1 MKAVRKNILL
11 DNAFGREWSRE
22 LSQEFGKEISCRSL
36 CIEIAYQEEIVYRIH
51 IGEEKEDSASLDD
64 FAQKVFQE
72 LAEYFAGQ
80 RKVFTFA
87 HAFAGGTE
95 FQNRVWQEIAKI
107 PFGET
112 ISYSELAKLAG
123 NEKAYRAAAG
133 ACHDNPIPFCVPC
146 HRVIA
151 KSGAMQ
157 GYGYGLAMKRA
168 LLNLE
173 KTMRN
178 GHDNR

>member
-1 MKAVRKNILL
+1 MNVVRKNILL
-11 DNAFGREWSRE
+11 DNAFGREWNKE
-22 LSQEFGKEISCRSL
+22 LSQEFCKEISRRNL

-51 IGEEKEDSASLDD
+51 IAEDKEESAALDD
-64 FAQKVFQE
+64 FAQKVFSE

-80 RKVFTFA
+80 RKNFTFA
-87 HAFAGGTE
+87 YAFAGGTE

-107 PFGET
+107 PYGET
-112 ISYSELAKLAG
+112 ISYSELAKRAG
-123 NEKAYRAAAG
+123 RPSACRGAAR
-133 ACHDNPIPFCVPC
+133 ACHDNPVPFCVPC

-173 KTMRN
+173 KN
-178 GHDNR
+178 YKE